1 MKTISITI
9 PIELD
14 HRAAEEARRRG
25 ISKSELIRQGL
36 AEVLPEPERSP
47 MPEIDSSM
55 TTADMF
61 RALGGFGSPGVTA
74 GDDIDEVIYGHGS

>member
-1 MKTISITI
+1 MKTISVTI

-36 AEVLPEPERSP
+36 AEVLPEPSRD

-55 TTADMF
+55 TTAEMF

>member
-9 PIELD
+9 PVELD
-14 HRAAEEARRRG
+14 HRAADEARRRG

-36 AEVLPEPERSP
+36 AEVLPEPDVTP

-55 TTADMF
+55 TTAEAF
-61 RALGGFGSPGVTA
+61 LKLGGFGTPGVTA
-74 GDDIDEVIYGHGS
+74 GDDIDAVIYGA

>member
-9 PIELD
+9 PIDLD

-36 AEVLPEPERSP
+36 AEVLPEREPSP

-55 TTADMF
+55 STAEVLRRF
-61 RALGGFGSPGVTA
+61 GGFGSPDVTA
-74 GDDIDEVIYGHGS
+74 GDDIDAVIYGA

>member
-36 AEVLPEPERSP
+36 AEVLPEAERSP

-55 TTADMF
+55 STADMF

>member
-36 AEVLPEPERSP
+36 AEVLPDPPNP

-55 TTADMF
+55 STAEVLRRF
-61 RALGGFGSPGVTA
+61 GGFGSPGVTA
-74 GDDIDEVIYGHGS
+74 GDDIDAVIYGS